1 VPNKSD
7 IARLHRLALIR
18 DAYTRVAEVRVKET
32 EGQVR
37 EIERQDEEIVRNIQV
52 AQAEFA
58 ERPVVLG
65 REIQRNDNYVNALLR
80 HRKVVRQSL
89 EKARV
94 TLDQRR
100 EVWVETRREQ
110 KIVDRLEAR
119 RLQLWQ
125 HEQEIA
131 LQKFVNDAFIGR
143 LVRSRLQE

>member
-1 VPNKSD
+1 VRNKSD
-7 IARLHRLALIR
+7 IDRLHRLALIR
-18 DAYTRVAEVRVKET
+18 DAYTRVAEARVKDS

-58 ERPVVLG
+58 
-65 REIQRNDNYVNALLR
+65 QRSAVFGKEVQQNDKYVNALLR
-80 HRKVVRQSL
+80 HRKIVRQSL
-89 EKARV
+89 EKAKV

-100 EVWVETRREQ
+100 EAWLETRREQ
-110 KIVDRLEAR
+110 KIVDQLEAR
-119 RLQLWQ
+119 RLQQWQ
-125 HEQEIA
+125 REQEIA

>member
-1 VPNKSD
+1 
-7 IARLHRLALIR
+7 
-18 DAYTRVAEVRVKET
+18 
-32 EGQVR
+32 
-37 EIERQDEEIVRNIQV
+37 
-52 AQAEFA
+52 
-58 ERPVVLG
+58 
-65 REIQRNDNYVNALLR
+65 VNALLR

-100 EVWVETRREQ
+100 GVWVETRREQ